1 MCGQADRKSGTDPFP
16 ALAGDG
22 SLVRAHDAHDGGEF
36 PTIVATIGDSTFFHS
51 GIPALV
57 NAAFQKARII
67 VVILDNATTAMT
79 GHQPTPQLGVTASG
93 LPGFFVGG

>member
-1 MCGQADRKSGTDPFP
+1 MRTPKM
-16 ALAGDG
+16 
-22 SLVRAHDAHDGGEF
+22 RRWF

-57 NAAFQKARII
+57 NAVSQKARII

-79 GHQPTPQLGVTASG
+79 GHQPTPQLGITATG
-93 LPGFFVGG
+93 EQGHPVFIPDLVRACGVGVPPGGRPL